1 MNRPDDALILK
12 AEKIFSQ
19 YGSIV
24 TGQGLTRKELRQ
36 LERRDLIESQLMKNK
51 DTGSLIYKWK
61 PVSIAE
67 AIIKKT

>member
-24 TGQGLTRKELRQ
+24 TGQGLTRKELRL
-36 LERRDLIESQLMKNK
+36 LERAFIIESQLMKNK
-51 DTGSLIYKWK
+51 DTGALIYKWK
-61 PVSIAE
+61 PISIAE
-67 AIIKKT
+67 GIIKKT